1 MSVCRSIVNNNNEEG
16 CDFKLYKH
24 LGSGLPA
31 VASLDDLVKE
41 LNLIFESDTVNIE
54 LVSYVM
60 KSYKSNP
67 VDWKKYAKFN
77 RYR

>member
-1 MSVCRSIVNNNNEEG
+1 MSVCRKVINNNNEES
-16 CDFKLYKH
+16 CDYKLYKY
-24 LGSGLPA
+24 LGDTLP
-31 VASLDDLVKE
+31 VIGSLDDLVKE

-67 VDWKKYAKFN
+67 MDWKKYAKFN

>member
-16 CDFKLYKH
+16 FDFKLYKH
-24 LGSGLPA
+24 LGNALP
-31 VASLDDLVKE
+31 VVGSLDDLVKE
-41 LNLIFESDTVNIE
+41 LDLIFESDSVNIE

-67 VDWKKYAKFN
+67 IDWKKYAKFN